1 MRVVHRSQ
9 GHLPPASKHLRSEPA
24 IIAELAETVLKGRTK
39 VPWKA
44 LARDYDRIREHISH
58 VVRGFENFN
67 RAVRDPHG
75 FVLQSGACNR
85 AFETP
90 SGRAHFSVHP
100 LPRQTLEPGQYLM
113 TTIRSHDQFN
123 TTIYGFDD
131 RYRGVR
137 GNRRVVFLHPTD
149 MAEAGLEENQL
160 VDLASHFQ
168 GETRAAAGFRAI
180 PFDLPRRCAATYF
193 PEANPLVPIGSIAD
207 RSHTPTY
214 KSVVITISP
223 SS

>member
-1 MRVVHRSQ
+1 M
-9 GHLPPASKHLRSEPA
+9 
-24 IIAELAETVLKGRTK
+24 
-39 VPWKA
+39 
-44 LARDYDRIREHISH
+44 
-58 VVRGFENFN
+58 
-67 RAVRDPHG
+67 
-75 FVLQSGACNR
+75 

-90 SGRAHFSVHP
+90 SGRAHFTVHP

-113 TTIRSHDQFN
+113 TTVRSHDQFN

-168 GETRAAAGFRAI
+168 GEIRTVAGFRAI

-214 KSVVITISP
+214 KSIVITISP
-223 SS
+223 SG